1 MSFIAFI
8 LIVIAVAFLIRKSSR
23 TGFFFFRSPRV
34 KGKIGEFNVYSRLNF
49 LNQAEYKIL
58 NNVLIYTKDGRSVQ
72 IDHIIVSVYGIFVI
86 ETKNY
91 KGWIFGNENSENW
104 MQAIYK
110 EKNQFRN
117 PVKQNFSHIYALKE
131 ILADYQNIKYIPIV
145 VFSGNAVLKEI
156 DSKTYVIYDSE
167 LLKVIKSESLEQI
180 ISQDEIQKITNIII
194 GKNIQNR
201 EAEDNHILNI
211 QRTVLERQ
219 MKKENLICPK
229 CGKELKLRNG
239 KYGKFYGCS
248 NYPYCKFTMKY

>member
-1 MSFIAFI
+1 MSFIAFV

-104 MQAIYK
+104 MQVIYK
-110 EKNQFRN
+110 EK
-117 PVKQNFSHIYALKE
+117 
-131 ILADYQNIKYIPIV
+131 
-145 VFSGNAVLKEI
+145 
-156 DSKTYVIYDSE
+156 
-167 LLKVIKSESLEQI
+167 KS
-180 ISQDEIQKITNIII
+180 IQKSCKT
-194 GKNIQNR
+194 
-201 EAEDNHILNI
+201 
-211 QRTVLERQ
+211 
-219 MKKENLICPK
+219 
-229 CGKELKLRNG
+229 KLFPHLCIKRNS
-239 KYGKFYGCS
+239 C
-248 NYPYCKFTMKY
+248 